1 MLGAKRRDRRAKRRD
16 RRRRLRRGDDGVP
29 GKGGGGGSVHGG
41 GGGRR
46 GGDGGRGG
54 GGGGRGGGDG
64 DAAGPSRGVGD
75 GVAALSLSASASAAY
90 EEAVKAIHDGM
101 IFGCKNETYDEN
113 MAKMCFGLP
122 EAHLEKVKKIN
133 SKTAIFLLN
142 YSNKNMSGIFLPNG
156 NGGLNLIPDAWATNK
171 NLGGGPVGG
180 ATTPFP
186 AQVRVQW
193 HKKLTPIHEHIW
205 RCDAAQCSRARRA
218 IRSPHAM
225 LTRASRS
232 QAHPDGEEA
241 AGGQPEGARPL
252 RAVAQQAAGARPHQM
267 LLRPRQAR
275 ALSRREAVAV
285 RGGGEAGESGL
296 ACAMAR
302 PRRVLDVLERPGGAP
317 ALALYC
323 LTKSGP
329 DRAG

>member
-1 MLGAKRRDRRAKRRD
+1 MVRAPLWDAKAAVADLLLAQLLDREPEDAIVDFGLGR
-16 RRRRLRRGDDGVP
+16 
-29 GKGGGGGSVHGG
+29 
-41 GGGRR
+41 GGGR
-46 GGDGGRGG
+46 GGGGRGG

-142 YSNKNMSGIFLPNG
+142 YSNKNMSGIFLANG

-193 HKKLTPIHEHIW
+193 HKKLTPIHEHVW
-205 RCDAAQCSRARRA
+205 RCVERAILSRAARKFSRRA
-218 IRSPHAM
+218 QFSRPFCT
-225 LTRASRS
+225 TRRHIPTVKKRPAANPKAPVHYELWLNKR
-232 QAHPDGEEA
+232 QAHDLIKCFFA
-241 AGGQPEGARPL
+241 HAKPER
-252 RAVAQQAAGARPHQM
+252 
-267 LLRPRQAR
+267 
-275 ALSRREAVAV
+275 
-285 RGGGEAGESGL
+285 
-296 ACAMAR
+296 
-302 PRRVLDVLERPGGAP
+302 
-317 ALALYC
+317 
-323 LTKSGP
+323 
-329 DRAG
+329 

>member
-1 MLGAKRRDRRAKRRD
+1 M
-16 RRRRLRRGDDGVP
+16 
-29 GKGGGGGSVHGG
+29 S
-41 GGGRR
+41 
-46 GGDGGRGG
+46 
-54 GGGGRGGGDG
+54 
-64 DAAGPSRGVGD
+64 PSPSLSPS
-75 GVAALSLSASASAAY
+75 LSLSASASAAY

-142 YSNKNMSGIFLPNG
+142 YSNKNMSGIFLANG

-193 HKKLTPIHEHIW
+193 HKKLTPIHEHVW

-232 QAHPDGEEA
+232 C
-241 AGGQPEGARPL
+241 AGT
-252 RAVAQQAAGARPHQM
+252 
-267 LLRPRQAR
+267 
-275 ALSRREAVAV
+275 SRR
-285 RGGGEAGESGL
+285 
-296 ACAMAR
+296 
-302 PRRVLDVLERPGGAP
+302 
-317 ALALYC
+317 
-323 LTKSGP
+323 
-329 DRAG
+329 